1 MTVVDSLSHD
11 VIHTSAVMCLSF
23 VSVTSWVRP
32 VRTFRWYCIFCSYSA
47 RPVPASSLASRSA
60 SPGPLP
66 RFAPS
71 SLAMSASAPSAAG
84 SASGAG
90 SAPPAS
96 ARATSQAVPEH
107 ILREAAR
114 RSTKMPR
121 PRGSVSQTP
130 PETAPPGT
138 AEPPPVFGLPPDL
151 QGQGSG
157 PLPAPETQ
165 AVPKATPPWWE
176 AYVMQSTGSAGSA
189 AGQPVHGTAVR
200 GGAHAP
206 HGRGHW
212 LSRPA

>member
-1 MTVVDSLSHD
+1 
-11 VIHTSAVMCLSF
+11 
-23 VSVTSWVRP
+23 
-32 VRTFRWYCIFCSYSA
+32 
-47 RPVPASSLASRSA
+47 
-60 SPGPLP
+60 
-66 RFAPS
+66 
-71 SLAMSASAPSAAG
+71 MSASAPSAAG

-130 PETAPPGT
+130 PPTAPPGT

-157 PLPAPETQ
+157 PVPAPETE
-165 AVPKATPPWWE
+165 ARRTIPPWME
-176 AYVMQSTGSAGSA
+176 AYVMQQSTGSAGSA
-189 AGQPVHGTAVR
+189 AGQSMALPS
-200 GGAHAP
+200 GGAPMLPKDVVTGFRAQLDAGRQAMDAVDRMVLVNYALAGQSQAARDCLWQVLRLAP
-206 HGRGHW
+206 ELRVSWRAGGRAAAAG
-212 LSRPA
+212 SSAMQRQVRQ